1 MSVNECT
8 VNECMV
14 NECMVNECMVNEH
27 FVDQVSMFPAM
38 ILLEEWL
45 TLSGQNTKYE
55 LIGELNTSL

>member
-1 MSVNECT
+1 
-8 VNECMV
+8 MV

-55 LIGELNTSL
+55 LIGEFNTSL